1 MVSVPWGTASYR
13 EGTVNVVPANAQFG
27 VSLEAVPTKLYGGGT
42 VYFTVKVF
50 NYVNSAYSIRGYV
63 VGEDGNKVYPKD
75 EEYFEA
81 RLPANGNY
89 TAYFD
94 LPVSGIGNH
103 TYMLYVDNYGGE
115 SHTDSVK
122 IEVKQG
128 NGELQQIAFE
138 CDDLYIS
145 TGIDREHH
153 LLYKGTLTCR
163 AILYNPSN
171 MEIEGDVE
179 VISPVKVTPVAL
191 SNNLVGE
198 WSYTSYISV
207 PPQGYSTVEFWRN
220 TGEINVYDLETE
232 LYGAIFTVEL
242 HYRINGKEFIGIGS
256 GTITQNSVQAAIS
269 STVFIGG
276 CVAATVG
283 LVVSSPVLQ
292 TIGVISFVVGLY
304 QTVG

>member
-1 MVSVPWGTASYR
+1 MISGGDKKMWGVMVSVPWGTASYR
-13 EGTVNVVPANAQFG
+13 EGTVNVVPADAQFG
-27 VSLEAVPTKLYGGGT
+27 VSLEAIPTEIVGGGT
-42 VYFTVKVF
+42 VVFVVKVF

-75 EEYFEA
+75 GEYFEA

-103 TYMLYVDNYGGE
+103 TYTLYVDNYGGE

-153 LLYKGTLTCR
+153 LLYKGTLTCG

-207 PPQGYSTVEFWRN
+207 PPQGYSTVEF
-220 TGEINVYDLETE
+220 
-232 LYGAIFTVEL
+232 
-242 HYRINGKEFIGIGS
+242 
-256 GTITQNSVQAAIS
+256 
-269 STVFIGG
+269 
-276 CVAATVG
+276 
-283 LVVSSPVLQ
+283 
-292 TIGVISFVVGLY
+292 
-304 QTVG
+304 